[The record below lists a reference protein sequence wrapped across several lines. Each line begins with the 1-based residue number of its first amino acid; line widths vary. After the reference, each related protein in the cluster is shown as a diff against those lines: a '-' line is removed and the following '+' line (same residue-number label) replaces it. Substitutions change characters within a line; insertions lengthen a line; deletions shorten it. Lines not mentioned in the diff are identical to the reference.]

1 MSQEMD
7 FGSDDTSMDMGMDM
21 GGGMGD
27 PGGGSGG
34 TPGKN
39 KKPFS
44 VSKDTLL
51 RLMNGF
57 SNGKDLTEAAST
69 AYPTRYSHNTLVSRI
84 RSTYVR
90 PETPD
95 KLNQQGLIAFVQPIH
110 EEIAR
115 HKFAS
120 NRFRILAPEI
130 EQAALILVSSI
141 LSPNDLQT
149 TKLKF
154 DIQHDKLTTDT
165 KEKICDMLESYFND
179 TFDIGSKLD
188 EWYKECL
195 FKSGS
200 QPVFILPDIKF
211 EELKNRPISATDNSS
226 FTTNIGVENIVNHTV
241 SHLDTEINKLLEQ
254 NVYSETCGTENYK
267 ISIEGLKQLQKNN
280 NEAFRDAFINPIMDD
295 IKNMI
300 EDDLTK
306 TYPIVDNMPKDARK
320 IMMDE
325 REKAIFNLSSSLENT
340 TINIITKMNDG
351 DVFRITE
358 NPEILRFHQNFSLQ
372 RKYNLTQKFTKYWNK
387 EFIPYKNEPVAP
399 ISIEEPNEGA
409 KTKTYPTVMIL
420 PPESVIPIC
429 IPGDET
435 QHIGYFLALDQFGH
449 PLVAKEEEFDN
460 SMCGNGEGAK
470 AFNTLF
476 GSAGQTGLFRLGDA
490 TRVNVVSKVYEHI
503 LDKYL
508 KAKLDG
514 LGIGDMDIS
523 QYNSIVQVM
532 FRRLMF
538 HKKTILVFIPDT
550 NIIYYAF
557 DYREDGTGRSKLEDI
572 DFILHLRT
580 TFFVAKI
587 MAMMKDAVDHRNVTV
602 SMDDKVA
609 NPEQLL
615 QQIKDLF
622 IAQRSFIFNSNPA
635 DIVRTINDNSLS
647 VSGEGIPGLPNF
659 KIEHGQVS
667 NTTQAPDDNLLDT
680 LNTLFIDFLDVP
692 HSALNQLSENEY
704 SRSIVS
710 NHLFFAK
717 KIIQYQKKIDPIND
731 KFIRVYTRYAK
742 PLRQAIAKIINKDGS
757 ETDVVPTTSGGDA
770 SKITIDEIINSINT
784 SLPTPKLAPDK
795 AQYEEINTYLQ
806 SISGLIDNLMPDEVL
821 PDADDDAK
829 RYMNN
834 FRTYFKMMA
843 TKKLCEVIGID
854 NIFEVPDLSES
865 LQAQIDIDDY
875 YQVVKNLRNHMLAAK
890 SALDR
895 YENAEDNFQGNDN
908 GMGGD
913 MGMDMGMDMGGGDM
927 GMGDMGDLGGDM
939 GGNDMGSLDM
949 GPDTGGNNPEGG
961 ESGENTQ
968 SEFGF

>member
-1 MSQEMD
+1 MSQNLD
-7 FGSDDTSMDMGMDM
+7 FGNDSSMDMDM
-21 GGGMGD
+21 GSGGMGD
-27 PGGGSGG
+27 TSGGSP

-57 SNGKDLTEAAST
+57 SNGKDLTESAST

-115 HKFAS
+115 HKFSS

-154 DIQHDKLTTDT
+154 DIKHDKLTEDT
-165 KEKICDMLESYFND
+165 KEKICSMLESYFNE
-179 TFDIGSKLD
+179 TFDIGTKLD

-211 EELKNRPISATDNSS
+211 EELKNRPISSTMNDS
-226 FTTNIGVENIVNHTV
+226 FVANIGTEGYINHTV
-241 SHLDTEINKLLEQ
+241 SNLNTEINKILNT
-254 NVYSETCGTENYK
+254 NVYSNVGTENYK
-267 ISIEGLKQLQKNN
+267 ISVESLKDLQKNN
-280 NEAFRDAFINPIMDD
+280 NKIFKKEFINPIMDD
-295 IKNMI
+295 VRSII
-300 EDDLTK
+300 EDDLTRA
-306 TYPIVDNMPKDARK
+306 YPLADQMSIDARK

-325 REKAIFNLSSSLENT
+325 REKAVNNLSSSLENT

-372 RKYNLTQKFTKYWNK
+372 RKYNLTQKFTQFWNK
-387 EFIPYKNEPVAP
+387 DFIPYKNEPVTP
-399 ISIEEPNEGA
+399 ISIEEPNEG
-409 KTKTYPTVMIL
+409 KDTKTYPTVMVL

-557 DYREDGTGRSKLEDI
+557 DYREDGTGKSKLENM

-717 KIIQYQKKIDPIND
+717 KIIQYQKRIDPIND
-731 KFIRVYTRYAK
+731 KFVRVYTRYAK
-742 PLRQAIAKIINKDGS
+742 PLRVAIAKILNKDGS
-757 ETDVVPTTSGGDA
+757 ETDVVQTTTNGDA
-770 SKITIDEIINSINT
+770 SKITIDEVINAINT
-784 SLPTPKLAPDK
+784 SLSNPKLAPDK

-913 MGMDMGMDMGGGDM
+913 MGFGGDMGMDMGGDM

-939 GGNDMGSLDM
+939 GGNDMSSLNM

-961 ESGENTQ
+961 ESGQSGE

>member
-1 MSQEMD
+1 MSQGFD
-7 FGSDDTSMDMGMDM
+7 FGSDDSSMDMDT
-21 GGGMGD
+21 GGG
-27 PGGGSGG
+27 GGGNTGG
-34 TPGKN
+34 GNAPQN

-44 VSKDTLL
+44 ISKDTLL

-57 SNGKDLTEAAST
+57 SSGKDTSESVST
-69 AYPTRYSHNTLVSRI
+69 VYPTRYSHNTLVSRI

-149 TKLKF
+149 TKLK
-154 DIQHDKLTTDT
+154 IHIRHDKLTEDT
-165 KEKICDMLESYFND
+165 KEKISNMLESYFND
-179 TFDIGSKLD
+179 TFNIGEKLD
-188 EWYKECL
+188 KWYKECL

-200 QPVFILPDIKF
+200 QPIFILPDIKF
-211 EELKNRPISATDNSS
+211 EELRNRPISATDNN
-226 FTTNIGVENIVNHTV
+226 FAANIGTEGMVNHTV
-241 SHLDTEINKLLEQ
+241 SNLNTEINKIL
-254 NVYSETCGTENYK
+254 NTTVYTDIHTDNYK
-267 ISIEGLKQLQKNN
+267 ISVEGLKQLQKNDN
-280 NEAFRDAFINPIMDD
+280 TKFRDEFIHPIMDD
-295 IKNMI
+295 VRAIV

-306 TYPIVDNMPKDARK
+306 AYPISDQMSSDSRK

-325 REKAIFNLSSSLENT
+325 REKAIANLSSSLENT

-358 NPEILRFHQNFSLQ
+358 NPEILRFHQNYSLQ
-372 RKYNLTQKFTKYWNK
+372 RKYNLTKKFNQFWDKDLTTFKS
-387 EFIPYKNEPVAP
+387 EPIAP
-399 ISIEEPNEGA
+399 ISVEEATDGS
-409 KTKTYPTVMIL
+409 KTKVYPTTMIL
-420 PPESVIPIC
+420 PPESVIPVC
-429 IPGDET
+429 IPGDPT
-435 QHIGYFLALDQFGH
+435 QHIGYFLVLDQFGH
-449 PLVAKEEEFDN
+449 PLIAKEEEFDN

-470 AFNTLF
+470 AFNTVF

-490 TRVNVVSKVYEHI
+490 TRVNVVSKIYEHI

-514 LGIGDMDIS
+514 IGIGDMDIS
-523 QYNSIVQVM
+523 QYNSIIQVM

-538 HKKTILVFIPDT
+538 HKKTILVFIPET

-557 DYREDGTGRSKLEDI
+557 DYREDGTGKSKLENM

-602 SMDDKVA
+602 TMDDKVA

-659 KIEHGQVS
+659 KVEHGQVS
-667 NTTQAPDDNLLDT
+667 NSTQAPDDNLLDT

-717 KIIQYQKKIDPIND
+717 KIIQYQKKIEPIND
-731 KFIRVYTRYAK
+731 KFVRVYTRYSK
-742 PLRQAIAKIINKDGS
+742 PLRNAIAKIINKDGS
-757 ETDVVPTTSGGDA
+757 ETEVVSTTTNGDA
-770 SKITIDEIINSINT
+770 AKLGIDNIINSIHT
-784 SLPTPKLAPDK
+784 ELPTPKLAPDK

-806 SISGLIDNLMPDEVL
+806 SISGLIDNLMPDDVL

-834 FRTYFKMMA
+834 FRAYFKLMA
-843 TKKLCEVIGID
+843 TRKLCEIIGID

-895 YENAEDNFQGNDN
+895 YEDPEENFQGSD
-908 GMGGD
+908 GG
-913 MGMDMGMDMGGGDM
+913 MGGGDDM
-927 GMGDMGDLGGDM
+927 GFGDDMGGDLGGDMGDLGGGDM
-939 GGNDMGSLDM
+939 GGDDMGSLDM
-949 GPDTGGNNPEGG
+949 GPDTGGSSPEGNAD
-961 ESGENTQ
+961 ENSE